1 MKEIS
6 KALFFAV
13 GKTFSQCL
21 VNLLLSSWRTHN
33 IPTHLG
39 LPKNDRALIL
49 SEGREAFH
57 CV

>member
-49 SEGREAFH
+49 S
-57 CV
+57 